1 MNNLLYISGN
11 NIVHIVNDYWTIHKD
26 NEYKDVLCGNIK
38 KIKDLKKGD
47 KILLQEGFGIV
58 KCIIKYVGNN
68 IILLPYD
75 IKIGAYNQIFID
87 NKWIYPN
94 DLDNKEVIYDKT
106 DVYSIILEEKT
117 DYGILVNN
125 VPISH
130 LMCSREY
137 KENKE
142 NIQKIIRFL
151 ENYDTLS
158 YLYGFI
164 EFNDII
170 NVEY

>member
-1 MNNLLYISGN
+1 MPKVYEIGKIYLKEEAGPRVSESGDDLLPRQ
-11 NIVHIVNDYWTIHKD
+11 
-26 NEYKDVLCGNIK
+26 DVVLGIAY
-38 KIKDLKKGD
+38 LKKGD

-58 KCIIKYVGNN
+58 KFIIKYVVNN

-75 IKIGAYNQIFID
+75 IKISAYNQIFID
-87 NKWIYPN
+87 NKWIYPTN
-94 DLDNKEVIYDKT
+94 LDNKEVIYDKT

-130 LMCSREY
+130 LMCAREY
-137 KENKE
+137 KENKQ

-170 NVEY
+170 NTEY

>member
-1 MNNLLYISGN
+1 MNNSLYICGDCS
-11 NIVHIVNDYWTIHKD
+11 VHIVHKYWTILKND
-26 NEYKDVLCGNIK
+26 EYKDVSYGGIK

-58 KCIIKYVGNN
+58 KCIIKYTVNN
-68 IILLPYD
+68 VILLSCN
-75 IKIGAYNQIFID
+75 IKIGVYNKIFID
-87 NKWIYPN
+87 EKWIYPN

-106 DVYSIILEEKT
+106 YVYSIILEEKT

-130 LMCSREY
+130 LMCVNEY
-137 KENKE
+137 NKE
-142 NIQKIIRFL
+142 NTQNIIRFL

-158 YLYGFI
+158 YLHGFI
-164 EFNDII
+164 EFNDK
-170 NVEY
+170 E